1 MKCGVCI
8 KSTPDT
14 DARIRVNEAGD
25 GIVQTDLKFVISPY
39 DSFGLEEAVKTK
51 EEHGGEVI
59 LFSVGSDAVVK
70 NLRDGLAVGGDR
82 AVLVSDAALEGSD
95 ALGVS
100 RALAA
105 AIKREEL
112 QLVFCGRQAID
123 DDNSQVPAMLAELLS
138 WPQVSFVSEFSTDG
152 STFQATRDVG
162 SGVREVV
169 SGTLPVVI
177 SATRG
182 LNTPRYP
189 KLPAIMKAKRKP
201 LDTLALGDLGLTPDD
216 VAPMVSLS
224 GYAAPPQRP
233 EGRVLEGERAEVVA
247 ELVRLLREEA
257 KVI

>member
-1 MKCGVCI
+1 MKIGVCI

-39 DSFGLEEAVKTK
+39 DSFGLEEAVQTK
-51 EEHGGEVI
+51 EEHGGEVV

-82 AVLVSDAALEGSD
+82 GVLVNDPALEKTD

-105 AIKREEL
+105 AIKREDL
-112 QLVFCGRQAID
+112 QVVFCGRQAID

-152 STFQATRDVG
+152 SRHFG
-162 SGVREVV
+162 SRF
-169 SGTLPVVI
+169 STAPTI
-177 SATRG
+177 DWRFDFG
-182 LNTPRYP
+182 LR
-189 KLPAIMKAKRKP
+189 
-201 LDTLALGDLGLTPDD
+201 
-216 VAPMVSLS
+216 
-224 GYAAPPQRP
+224 
-233 EGRVLEGERAEVVA
+233 
-247 ELVRLLREEA
+247 
-257 KVI
+257 